1 MSEILKLA
9 EQFQK
14 NSQQHT
20 KHTAEIVHNELTQ
33 LESFTKKRIEQSR
46 TTIATAMSDH
56 DNQTQQALNKVQ
68 LKLVTVF
75 ITGLISGL
83 AIAILTLYAAS
94 KLGAF

>member
-9 EQFQK
+9 QEFQQ

-20 KHTAEIVHNELTQ
+20 KHTAEIVHSELMQ
-33 LESFTKKRIEQSR
+33 LESFTKKRIERSKN
-46 TTIATAMSDH
+46 TIASAMNDH
-56 DNQTQQALNKVQ
+56 DSQIQSSLNRVQ

-83 AIAILTLYAAS
+83 AIAILSLYAAS
-94 KLGAF
+94 KLGVF

>member
-9 EQFQK
+9 QEFQQ
-14 NSQQHT
+14 NSQQLT
-20 KHTAEIVHNELTQ
+20 KRTAQIVNDELNQ
-33 LESFTKKRIEQSR
+33 LEDFTKKRVAKSQNIITS
-46 TTIATAMSDH
+46 AMRDH
-56 DNQTQQALNKVQ
+56 DNQIQESLNHIQ

-94 KLGAF
+94 KLGVF